1 MIKTLVWRPFR
12 RLIDFMSGSATG
24 GLVLMGTAVLAM
36 VVANSPLGPA
46 YFDTLHVEVGP
57 LSVLHWINDGLM
69 AIFFLLVGL
78 EIKRE
83 FVDGELASN
92 RLRILPGLAA
102 FGGMMVLA
110 LVYLAVNWGGG
121 DATKGWAI
129 PSATDIAFALGVAA
143 LLGSRVPASL
153 KAFLAALAIIDDLGA
168 VVIIAAFYTPGLDLL
183 YLGLSAA
190 IVAAMAVA
198 NRLGVRRLWPYL
210 ALGVVLWVCVHASGV
225 HATLAGVATALCIPL
240 RDGKGRLPSDGDCTH
255 SPLLRLEHSLHR
267 LVPVTVLPLFGF
279 ANAGIS
285 FAGLG
290 ADAWLA
296 STTLGVG
303 LGLAVGKLVGVFGT
317 SWLAIRMGWA
327 EMPRHAST
335 VQLLGTALLCG
346 IGFTMSLF
354 IGMLAFPTHPEL
366 QDEAKLGILAG
377 SVVAGLAGWL
387 VLRTASKR
395 RA

>member
-102 FGGMMVLA
+102 FGGMMVPA

-168 VVIIAAFYTPGLDLL
+168 VIIIAAFYTPGLDLL